1 MLEPLGVLER
11 CTCWD
16 KIKVLTKGKFPPA
29 VKISVIIY
37 NDYTFGHQQLQSPG
51 IFFYFIFFFEQC
63 LHDKWLLL
71 VPNRMITIAANLK
84 DSRADAQ
91 GTWAVIQ
98 SLKRKLHFYLAA
110 WYCQTV
116 CVTFFFLSLLPVHL
130 NKRCDRTQS
139 SSVWSVSSSNRSVKF
154 AHNPV
159 SCDYLRLWW
168 FITVGF
174 CFSLSVSTIF

>member
-1 MLEPLGVLER
+1 MHLLRQDQSAYKGEVSSSCENQCDHLQWLYLWPSAAAEP
-11 CTCWD
+11 W
-16 KIKVLTKGKFPPA
+16 
-29 VKISVIIY
+29 
-37 NDYTFGHQQLQSPG
+37 H
-51 IFFYFIFFFEQC
+51 FFLFYFFFEQC

-116 CVTFFFLSLLPVHL
+116 CVTFFFLSLLPVRL

-139 SSVWSVSSSNRSVKF
+139 SSVWSVSSSKRSVKF

-174 CFSLSVSTIF
+174 WFSLSVSTIF

>member
-1 MLEPLGVLER
+1 MFWSGALAETRSKCLQRGSFLQLWKSVWSFTMTIPL
-11 CTCWD
+11 
-16 KIKVLTKGKFPPA
+16 A
-29 VKISVIIY
+29 ISSCRA
-37 NDYTFGHQQLQSPG
+37 LA
-51 IFFYFIFFFEQC
+51 FFFILFFFEQC